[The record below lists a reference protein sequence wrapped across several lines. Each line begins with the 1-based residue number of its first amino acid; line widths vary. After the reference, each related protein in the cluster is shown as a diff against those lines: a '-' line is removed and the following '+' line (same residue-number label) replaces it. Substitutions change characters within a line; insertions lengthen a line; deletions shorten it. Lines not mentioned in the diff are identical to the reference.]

1 MSTADSIWARDPSPV
16 EPRMPTPVRLKTTQT
31 FEFNGVQLSPPPKNA
46 QPAISAS
53 HAWRVAQITQ
63 TSASYQPVLAQWRS
77 TVPLS
82 DGKEQLFD
90 VLVWV
95 VMGTNVRVPNRGPK
109 GSPPW
114 SVQSAMWPVDAT
126 TGHAL
131 GQLGYPPM
139 EPNRA
144 PN

>member
-1 MSTADSIWARDPSPV
+1 
-16 EPRMPTPVRLKTTQT
+16 MPTPGRLNTTLT
-31 FEFNGVQLSPPPKNA
+31 FQSNGIRLSPPPKNA

-53 HAWRVAQITQ
+53 QAWRVARITQ
-63 TSASYQPVLAQWRS
+63 TSASYELVLAQWHS

-95 VMGTNVRVPNRGPK
+95 VMGTNVRVPRRWPA

-114 SVQSAMWPVDAT
+114 SVQPAMWPVDAT
-126 TGHAL
+126 TGHAF
-131 GQLGYPPM
+131 GQLSSPPM

-144 PN
+144 PS